1 MSIKVTNKTNFKA
14 VEKKTRAAIG
24 LYADTAAKKM
34 EGEAKSNAPWTDR
47 TTNSRNSIQGN
58 FGWQGDKAVIALSGN
73 VDYFVYLELA
83 MEKRWSILK
92 PTVDKNSSE
101 IINGYRK
108 LMR

>member
-1 MSIKVTNKTNFKA
+1 MSIKIENNFKPLE
-14 VEKKTRAAIG
+14 VSKKLKSAIA
-24 LYADTAAKKM
+24 LYGDTASKKLERDAKIN
-34 EGEAKSNAPWTDR
+34 AKWTDR
-47 TTNSRNSIQGN
+47 TGNARNSIQGN
-58 FGWQGDKAVIALSGN
+58 FKWENDNAVIILSGN
-73 VDYFVYLELA
+73 VYYFVYLELA